1 MPVSAGQVGTGVVA
15 TQYTRLRDQFVDVN
29 FRGATS
35 DVGQFT
41 AKSDALGNLDSII
54 DEPGDTGITHL
65 MGEFWGS
72 WQALSLS
79 PESAATRSAVR
90 DSGQALA
97 QGFNDLSAN
106 LTKAQ
111 GDANTQ
117 IGLGTARVN
126 EISGQINELN
136 RKIALVKAVGQEP
149 NDLRDQRDLLIDQIA
164 GYADVAV
171 TENATNGKVS
181 VAVGSQL
188 IVDAT
193 TDTVN
198 ALAIDGAGAATVNGV
213 ATTITSGSLR
223 GLVDLRDTI
232 IGGTTGYIA
241 QLDTL
246 AAAVANA
253 VNTRHAAGFGLDG
266 STGNAFFT
274 GTTAATLG
282 ISAAVAASTDAIAA
296 SDTAAGVPAGAGNA
310 TGIAQLQYVVQTIG
324 TATTSLDG
332 FYQQLVTKL
341 GVDTDQSN
349 RLAQVHQGV
358 LAAATSRREGV
369 SGVNLD
375 EEMSDMVRFQKSYN
389 AAARMVTTLDE
400 MLDTIVSRMGIVG
413 R

>member
-1 MPVSAGQVGTGVVA
+1 VGTGVVA

-79 PESAATRSAVR
+79 PESAANRTAVR

-97 QGFNDLSAN
+97 EGFNDLSAN

-111 GDANTQ
+111 GDANTA

-164 GYADVAV
+164 GYANVGV
-171 TENATNGKVS
+171 TENPASGKVS
-181 VAVGSQL
+181 VAIGSQL
-188 IVDAT
+188 IVDST

-223 GLVDLRDTI
+223 GLVDLRDTV

-246 AAAVANA
+246 AAAVASV
-253 VNTRHAAGFGLDG
+253 VNTRHAAGYGLDG
-266 STGNAFFT
+266 STGNAFFA

-282 ISAAVAASTDAIAA
+282 ISAAVTASTDKIAA

-341 GVDTDQSN
+341 GVDTDQAN

-358 LAAATSRREGV
+358 LDAATSRREGV

-400 MLDTIVSRMGIVG
+400 MLETIVSRMGLVG